1 MGIISWFINQ
11 LMTGGAHPAELMS
24 NHYQSCEIAIFSMRE
39 CLSISEST
47 MIYSCQTSQGNVA
60 NKYVDQKN
68 GYASTKKD
76 KNKGCKYVYH
86 QEKPNHINMVH
97 FRFPLFSFA
106 ALKIHCKHCKPTW
119 TRKFPSME
127 SWNGLRRECASDLK
141 VCTAKPQTAAASE
154 GLWIQ

>member
-86 QEKPNHINMVH
+86 QENQTTSTWFTSVSLS
-97 FRFPLFSFA
+97 FPLRP
-106 ALKIHCKHCKPTW
+106 K
-119 TRKFPSME
+119 KFTANIVNQHGHENSHQ
-127 SWNGLRRECASDLK
+127 WNPGMGCAGS
-141 VCTAKPQTAAASE
+141 VPQ
-154 GLWIQ
+154 I